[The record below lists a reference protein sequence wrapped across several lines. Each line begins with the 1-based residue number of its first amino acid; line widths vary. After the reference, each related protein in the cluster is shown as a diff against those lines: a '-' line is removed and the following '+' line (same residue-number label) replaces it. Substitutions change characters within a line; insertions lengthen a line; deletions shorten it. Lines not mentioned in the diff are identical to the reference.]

1 MPDASACSSEPVTG
15 SWSLTFTKKSQTSC
29 TAVPAQQTITQ
40 YLLDDSAQ
48 SGWPTPYCWSPT
60 NRLADFLPGA
70 TYAEATCH
78 VTGTVSDGIADAQL
92 DIHIRP
98 DRLWEGTA
106 TDSTCGISY
115 DVLGSR

>member
-1 MPDASACSSEPVTG
+1 
-15 SWSLTFTKKSQTSC
+15 
-29 TAVPAQQTITQ
+29 
-40 YLLDDSAQ
+40 
-48 SGWPTPYCWSPT
+48 
-60 NRLADFLPGA
+60 LPGA